1 MVWWILGAGLA
12 AGVVLLVLVSLP
24 LVRRLRP
31 LRLAAERLQARQG
44 DALAL
49 QGRIEQLQSTV
60 EAVTA
65 KVEAASAHRK
75 PS

>member
-1 MVWWILGAGLA
+1 MVWWILGAGFVV
-12 AGVVLLVLVSLP
+12 GVVLLVLACLP

-31 LRLAAERLQARQG
+31 LRLAAARLEARQG

-49 QGRIEQLQSTV
+49 QAKIEQLQSTV
-60 EAVTA
+60 EAVSA
-65 KVEAASAHRK
+65 KAEAAAMHRK

>member
-1 MVWWILGAGLA
+1 MVWWILGAGFV

-31 LRLAAERLQARQG
+31 LRLAGERLQARQA

-49 QGRIEQLQSTV
+49 QAKLERLQETV
-60 EAVTA
+60 EAVNA
-65 KVEAASAHRK
+65 KVAAASANRK

>member
-1 MVWWILGAGLA
+1 VVWWILGAGFVV
-12 AGVVLLVLVSLP
+12 GVVLLVLACLP

-31 LRLAAERLQARQG
+31 LRLAAARLEARQG

-49 QGRIEQLQSTV
+49 QAKIEQLQSTV
-60 EAVTA
+60 EAVSA
-65 KVEAASAHRK
+65 KAEAAAAHRK